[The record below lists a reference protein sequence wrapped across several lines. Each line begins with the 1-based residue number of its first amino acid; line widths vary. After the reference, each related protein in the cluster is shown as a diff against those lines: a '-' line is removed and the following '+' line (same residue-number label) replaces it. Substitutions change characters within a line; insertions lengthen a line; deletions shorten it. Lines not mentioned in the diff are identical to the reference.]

1 VLSSPHSALPPKVK
15 DNKYV
20 QQSTSSSP
28 VTQSTKQQTHAFMKF
43 MYQRDDK
50 QMILSAKKY
59 VPNNMKS
66 FFLDFARLSLMADNV
81 DQNF

>member
-1 VLSSPHSALPPKVK
+1 
-15 DNKYV
+15 
-20 QQSTSSSP
+20 
-28 VTQSTKQQTHAFMKF
+28 MKF

-59 VPNNMKS
+59 VPNNIKN

-81 DQNF
+81 DQNFLKM